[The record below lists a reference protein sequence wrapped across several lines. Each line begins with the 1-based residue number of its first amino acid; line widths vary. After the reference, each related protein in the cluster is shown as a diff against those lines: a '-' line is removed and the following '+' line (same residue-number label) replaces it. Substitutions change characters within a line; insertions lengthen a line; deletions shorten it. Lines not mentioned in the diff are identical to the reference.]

1 MSYKLYVIVLQV
13 KTFEFLKFFGIKS
26 FILKNNKLYLLI
38 VYKNYI
44 VVLKKNKVDLHMIFE
59 KFSS

>member
-13 KTFEFLKFFGIKS
+13 RTFEFLKFFGIKS

-44 VVLKKNKVDLHMIFE
+44 VVLKKK
-59 KFSS
+59 